1 MGESRKVGSGQVSW
15 DHMGLVDYGDALG
28 RRHMGLMSFQAA
40 AQLGPTQIVKIMS
53 QTTPMLILDPRSG
66 SERPASPWPG
76 ASTSCGQTGMVRHSR
91 TDGRDGEACAARSLN
106 PAGDQLSLEV
116 DGALDGP

>member
-1 MGESRKVGSGQVSW
+1 MGESRKVGSGQVSR

-53 QTTPMLILDPRSG
+53 QTTPMLILDQGNAKVAQLIVLEIFATDKDS
-66 SERPASPWPG
+66 RPLFTLGIVS
-76 ASTSCGQTGMVRHSR
+76 SV
-91 TDGRDGEACAARSLN
+91 
-106 PAGDQLSLEV
+106 V
-116 DGALDGP
+116 